1 MHERVVRT
9 VVRVHREA
17 AGTAMVSGR
26 RSSKAALLAM
36 QAGSGVLLVL
46 GAVTLALHG
55 RRSTVLAGKISAV
68 VDIESRT
75 FAKQA
80 GVYDRVLQQTSA
92 AASRHDVSTVLRDI
106 KAQQAAVE
114 AQMKHLMHVNRAK
127 ASALSRV
134 LNGDKFSAGLA
145 ARAYKAHASSATPTK
160 LKLHPRS
167 GRPIAVGT
175 ARPQNHKARAAGEPR
190 ASGGVATSD
199 VAAAGGRG
207 GAAGAVRAAAVA
219 LGKESGPSRV
229 QTRIARLLADAQ
241 ARLSQDEH
249 STLKD
254 LTSMPERGPWFQ
266 AQQAL
271 SLDGDRRRVLGDER
285 LVKLLR
291 GMKASPSL
299 LGSQNALVQ
308 HLDAIDMQARDDLQA
323 AEMRARQRGI
333 ADEVNPHT
341 KNILAAGVN
350 PGHSRDMGLG
360 GMEGDDEDF
369 GTEALQR
376 AGIRTD
382 ALPGMGS
389 EVSYQSR
396 IIIIERERE
405 RDIYVICIYIYI
417 YIYMNMKS
425 MLSLSLSLS
434 LSYHV

>member
-1 MHERVVRT
+1 
-9 VVRVHREA
+9 
-17 AGTAMVSGR
+17 MVR
-26 RSSKAALLAM
+26 RSSKAALGAL
-36 QAGSGVLLVL
+36 AGSGVLVLVL
-46 GAVTLALHG
+46 GAVTLASHG
-55 RRSTVLAGKISAV
+55 RRRTALAGEGSAV
-68 VDIESRT
+68 VDIESST
-75 FAKQA
+75 FAKPA

-92 AASRHDVSTVLRDI
+92 AASGQDVGMVLRDI

-114 AQMKHLMHVNRAK
+114 AQMKHLMQVNRAK

-134 LNGDKFSAGLA
+134 LNGDNFSAGLA
-145 ARAYKAHASSATPTK
+145 ARANKAHAAPAAPTRP
-160 LKLHPRS
+160 KLHPRS

-175 ARPQNHKARAAGEPR
+175 ARPQRQQARAAGEPR
-190 ASGGVATSD
+190 ASGGGEATSA

-219 LGKESGPSRV
+219 LGRESGPSRA

-249 STLKD
+249 RTLKD
-254 LTSMPERGPWFQ
+254 LTSAPERGPWFQ

-299 LGSQNALVQ
+299 LGSHNALVQ

-323 AEMRARQRGI
+323 AEMRARQRGV
-333 ADEVNPHT
+333 ADEVNPHS

-350 PGHSRDMGLG
+350 PGRSRDMGLG

-369 GTEALQR
+369 GTEVLQR

-389 EVSYQSR
+389 EVSYESR
-396 IIIIERERE
+396 IIIERARARERE
-405 RDIYVICIYIYI
+405 
-417 YIYMNMKS
+417 N
-425 MLSLSLSLS
+425 
-434 LSYHV
+434 